1 MAKQPYLLQ
10 MLGAILI
17 FSCNEPNSVTD
28 QVVVPM
34 IYGTVTGTSAGEK
47 NMSGSANDSGS
58 IRTLIT
64 RNADGLWSSH
74 EEIGM
79 YYLAKAVFNGTMS
92 AHFESCTGLDSL
104 VQGGLMIR
112 SSLKSGAAYAA
123 LRLVKGIY
131 DPVARVDSSSDA
143 KATGSTVHYQKG
155 DKLFITCVEMEK
167 TGKVRTFTINLGA
180 ERNSQIIISKGYTI
194 TSMSDSL
201 YLGIFCADRS
211 TSNGSFAV
219 SNMTYELLIPNQK

>member
-1 MAKQPYLLQ
+1 MVTRSYPLL
-10 MLGAILI
+10 MCIIMI

-28 QVVVPM
+28 ENVIL
-34 IYGTVTGTSAGEK
+34 IYGSVTGTNPGEK

-58 IRTLIT
+58 ISTLIT
-64 RNADGLWSSH
+64 KNADGLWSSH

-79 YYLAKAVFNGTMS
+79 YYFSKTVFNGTMS
-92 AHFESCTGLDSL
+92 AHFESCTGVDSM

-131 DPVARVDSSSDA
+131 DPVARLDSSSDA
-143 KATGSTVHYQKG
+143 KGTGSTIQYQKG
-155 DKLFITCVEMEK
+155 DDLFVTCMEK
-167 TGKVRTFTINLGA
+167 TKNGKIRTFSIDIRA
-180 ERNSQIIISKGYTI
+180 ERNSQVIISKAYTI

-219 SNMTYELLIPNQK
+219 SKMTYDLLVPNQK